1 MSLREVWTV
10 ELSPT
15 DKPKDENHN
24 FSGFSDT
31 MLPKRKREAVSA
43 PWRFLRLGRESSV
56 SFQPL
61 VPLRRMLTCLKGPSR
76 EFRLQGGITSLCSR
90 W

>member
-1 MSLREVWTV
+1 M

-15 DKPKDENHN
+15 DEPKDQNHN

-31 MLPKRKREAVSA
+31 MLPKRKREAISA
-43 PWRFLRLGRESSV
+43 PLENSRSRQGEQHVLPASCPPQEHVHLFN
-56 SFQPL
+56 
-61 VPLRRMLTCLKGPSR
+61 GPSR
-76 EFRLQGGITSLCSR
+76 EFRLQGGVISLCSR